1 MNALQAIVTTLL
13 LLSREIHRPLLK
25 ITVSRRFLQQVPS
38 GSDETQ
44 LAYTFRSS

>member
-1 MNALQAIVTTLL
+1 MNALKAIVTILL

-25 ITVSRRFLQQVPS
+25 VTVSRRFLQQVPS
-38 GSDETQ
+38 GDGTL